1 MASLINKLAGDLL
14 AKPTVPVL
22 AKVGERKNRD
32 WMKYAFMIPFT
43 TDASGRVTAAL
54 DEIDLRNTTF
64 SNAFFKFTDQTVGG
78 NFAINPPPAY
88 TVYAD
93 PPVRGLHPN
102 AVRAGV
108 TIPTGPIGMGD
119 YWSTAV
125 DDTGQYIH
133 FRFGVASHN
142 SLTQFFN
149 GFHNGSLSRLVR
161 TGRTDQNLFEK
172 FFEYAL
178 KVVQVAVLPLTIIPV
193 MFMFTAGAIR
203 FLLRMPA
210 SKFYYLKPSMPL
222 YWHTVNSIVNQMAV
236 NMQIATYTTSR
247 ISEGFIG
254 EILKTDNSK
263 RTLLHDL
270 YPELKEDGTIDVYS
284 IITKAK
290 RLQNNQRK
298 YLLKQLTAPGA
309 DGWYGKVQKVMS
321 ESGSVQLANAQDSIP
336 FSSKTFMEKFFDTPY
351 AGKPDGQDNE
361 KATEKDWRD
370 PVKAAKNDKGVME
383 AAGNYA
389 SEVAN
394 SALEYFKAVAD
405 DGAEWLT
412 LRVDYT
418 GPQSESF
425 SSSSA
430 PSSLAE
436 KMNSASAS
444 AREMKFNM
452 ADGNIDSAGVAQM
465 LTDGVSTLISGG
477 LDLLYMGG
485 LVQFAGSAFVDIP
498 EHWTESTASIKPSAY
513 TFRLCAPHGNRIS
526 QLLHLYLPMA
536 AIMAGALP
544 LAHGKQSYGAPFLCE
559 IYDRGRC
566 SARLAMIDSVSFTR
580 GVSNLGFNKEAQ
592 ALAIDVNIT
601 VKDLSTVLAVP
612 VQQGLSL
619 NPLEGIFD
627 VDNKYTEYTA
637 ALAALPLTDFDYR
650 LPILKR
656 QIDTKIANI
665 KSYFSVPRL
674 MMDLGTS
681 SPAALYGMFMAGTP
695 RK

>member
-1 MASLINKLAGDLL
+1 MSTLANKLAARLL
-14 AKPTVPVL
+14 ENPAVPAAAPVS
-22 AKVGERKNRD
+22 GRKNRE
-32 WMKYAFMIPFT
+32 WMKYAFMLPFT
-43 TDASGRVTAAL
+43 VGADGQPQVAL
-54 DEIDLRNTTF
+54 DEIDLRNTTY
-64 SNAFFKFTDQTVGG
+64 SPAFFKFTDQTVGG

-108 TIPTGPIGMGD
+108 TIPTGPIGQGD
-119 YWSTAV
+119 YWSSAV
-125 DDTGQYIH
+125 DDSSQLIH
-133 FRFGVASHN
+133 LRFGVASHN

-161 TGRTDQNLFEK
+161 TGRVDQTILEK

-203 FLLRMPA
+203 FLMRMPA
-210 SKFYYLKPSMPL
+210 SKFYYLKPAMPL
-222 YWHTVNSIVNQMAV
+222 YWHTTNSILNQMAV
-236 NMQIATYTTSR
+236 NMQLATYTTSR

-254 EILKTDNSK
+254 EIMKIDNAK
-263 RTLLHDL
+263 RTAIHDL
-270 YPELKEDGTIDVYS
+270 YPELKEDGTIDVYT
-284 IITKAK
+284 IVTKAK
-290 RLQNNQRK
+290 RLQNNQRR
-298 YLLKQLTAPGA
+298 YLMKQLSAPGV

-321 ESGSVQLANAQDSIP
+321 ESGSVQLANAQDTIP
-336 FSSKTFMEKFFDTPY
+336 FSSKTVMEKLFSSPY
-351 AGKPDGQDNE
+351 GGKPDGQDSD
-361 KATEKDWRD
+361 KAVEKDWRT
-370 PVKAAKNDKGVME
+370 PINEEQKDKGLVDKMADYVSAKGNE
-383 AAGNYA
+383 AI
-389 SEVAN
+389 
-394 SALEYFKAVAD
+394 EYFKAIAD

-425 SSSSA
+425 SSTSA

-436 KMNSASAS
+436 RMNSASQS
-444 AREMKFNM
+444 ARELKFNL
-452 ADGNIDSAGVAQM
+452 ADGNVDEAGAIKMMVDAASG
-465 LTDGVSTLISGG
+465 LVSGT

-485 LVQFAGSAFVDIP
+485 LVQFAGNAFVDIP
-498 EHWTESTASIKPSAY
+498 EHWQESTASIKPSSY
-513 TFRLCAPHGNRIS
+513 TFRLVSPHGNRIS
-526 QLLHLYLPMA
+526 QLLHIYLPMA
-536 AIMAGALP
+536 ALMAGALP
-544 LAHGKQSYGAPFLCE
+544 LSHGKQSYGAPFLCE

-566 SARLAMIDSVSFTR
+566 SARLAMIDSLTFTR
-580 GVSNLGFNKEAQ
+580 GVSNLGFNKESQ
-592 ALAIDVNIT
+592 ALAVDVSLSI
-601 VKDLSTVLAVP
+601 KDLSSIISIP
-612 VQQGLSL
+612 VQQGLSI

-627 VDNKYTEYTA
+627 VDNKYTEY
-637 ALAALPLTDFDYR
+637 LAALGALPLSDFDYR

-674 MMDLGTS
+674 MMDLGSS